1 MPAPDFYIK
10 VGDTGLDLNAI
21 VRDSN
26 GDPKD
31 IAGATVRFHMRP
43 IEGGDA
49 TVAAAATN
57 DQAGSG
63 TGAVKYSWAPTDVD
77 TAGWFVGEFQ
87 ITYVGGDVESFPND
101 RAGFLIKI
109 QEAVA

>member
-1 MPAPDFYIK
+1 MPAPDYYIK
-10 VGDTGLDLNAI
+10 VGDTGLDLRGV
-21 VRDSN
+21 VRDEN

-31 IAGATVRFHMRP
+31 IAGATVRFHMRSLA
-43 IEGGDA
+43 GLSK
-49 TVAAAATN
+49 VAAAAIN

-63 TGAVKYSWAPTDVD
+63 TGAVKYSWAAADVD
-77 TAGWFVGEFQ
+77 TPGLYVGEWQ
-87 ITYVGGDVESFPND
+87 ITYSGGDVQSFPND